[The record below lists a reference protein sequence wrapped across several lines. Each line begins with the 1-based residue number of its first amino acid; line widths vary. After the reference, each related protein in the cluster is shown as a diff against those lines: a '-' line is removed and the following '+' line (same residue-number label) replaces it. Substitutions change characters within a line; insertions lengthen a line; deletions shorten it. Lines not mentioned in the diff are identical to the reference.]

1 MSVKLPAPIREAML
15 VHAYNCHP
23 EESCGLLAGEPG
35 GPLRMAYPLTNALHS
50 PTNYTIEP
58 TEHFRAL
65 RHAES
70 AGWELV
76 GVFHSHPHTGAY
88 PGWQPTLQSG
98 LLRISKKPFPRLEG
112 REPEIKAIHAGLEC
126 GILGGKYPGMDMISF
141 GPTITGAH
149 SPDERV
155 HIPAVHSFYTLLK
168 AVLKAVAEG
177 KF

>member
-1 MSVKLPAPIREAML
+1 MSVELPAPIREAML

-88 PGWQPTLQSG
+88 PSATDV
-98 LLRISKKPFPRLEG
+98 RLAP
-112 REPEIKAIHAGLEC
+112 EPEWLYVLVGMEILAEPVVRAFRIHDGEVTEEDLE
-126 GILGGKYPGMDMISF
+126 L
-141 GPTITGAH
+141 
-149 SPDERV
+149 V
-155 HIPAVHSFYTLLK
+155 
-168 AVLKAVAEG
+168 
-177 KF
+177 